1 MNRNIVMK
9 FRATEEE
16 AAEIRRKAAAAGMN
30 VSRFLRTSAVK
41 SQVVLYNTADI
52 YGLRSEIKKI
62 GNNINQ
68 IAMVAN
74 SNRSVYLS
82 DVKELK
88 NQLNEMSGSI
98 AEYLKPLSY
107 EVL

>member
-1 MNRNIVMK
+1 MNRNTIMK

-16 AAEIRRKAAAAGMN
+16 AAEIRRKAAAAGMT
-30 VSRFLRTSAVK
+30 VSRFLRTVAVN

-52 YGLRSEIKKI
+52 FGLRSELKRI

-68 IAMVAN
+68 IAMVVN
-74 SNRSVYLS
+74 SNRSVYQS
-82 DVKELK
+82 DVRDLKKHFSELSEK
-88 NQLNEMSGSI
+88 LNEH
-98 AEYLKPLSY
+98 LKPLPY

>member
-1 MNRNIVMK
+1 MNRNVVMK

-52 YGLRSEIKKI
+52 YGLRPDLRRI

-68 IAMVAN
+68 IAHTVNGQKYVAD
-74 SNRSVYLS
+74 SQIDHAVALVRRAWRL
-82 DVKELK
+82 VKD
-88 NQLNEMSGSI
+88 SF
-98 AEYLKPLSY
+98 
-107 EVL
+107 